1 MTLNADFT
9 LSEDELKV
17 VREAII
23 KTMAEYL
30 KLNK

>member
-9 LSEDELKV
+9 LSEDELAA

-23 KTMAEYL
+23 RTMAEYL
-30 KLNK
+30 AKNE

>member
-1 MTLNADFT
+1 MTLNHDFT
-9 LSEDELKV
+9 LTEEELKA

-30 KLNK
+30 AKNE

>member
-1 MTLNADFT
+1 MTLNANFT
-9 LSEDELKV
+9 LSEEELAA

-30 KLNK
+30 AQQK

>member
-9 LSEDELKV
+9 LSEDELKA

-30 KLNK
+30 AKHE

>member
-1 MTLNADFT
+1 MNLNANFT
-9 LSEDELKV
+9 LSEEELAV

-30 KLNK
+30 AQQK